1 MMPSYLTIPEAQLYF
16 NTRLH
21 TEPWDCAIDSEK
33 TKALAMST
41 KIIDRLNYEGEKT
54 NEAQVNQF
62 PRDADIVV
70 PEDIGDA
77 TAEIALSL
85 LDGVDPELEFENLA
99 MTTQQYGTIKSS
111 YDRSINQQYKV
122 AGVPSMTAW
131 RMLVPYLQDSQG
143 IDLNRVS

>member
-1 MMPSYLTIPEAQLYF
+1 MPSYLTIIEAQTYF

-21 TEPWDCAIDSEK
+21 TQPWDCAIDDEK
-33 TKALAMST
+33 TKALAMAS

-62 PRDADIVV
+62 PRDADILV
-70 PEDIGDA
+70 PQDIMDA
-77 TAEIALSL
+77 TTEIALSL

-99 MTTQQYGTIKSS
+99 MITQQYGTIKST
-111 YDRSINQQYKV
+111 YDRSINQEYKM

-131 RMLVPYLQDSQG
+131 RMLKPYLRDSQG

>member
-1 MMPSYLTIPEAQLYF
+1 MLSYLTISEAQTYF

-21 TEPWDCAIDSEK
+21 TQPWDCAIDDEK

-62 PRDADIVV
+62 PRDADIDV
-70 PEDIGDA
+70 PQDIKDA

-99 MTTQQYGTIKSS
+99 MITQQYGTIKST
-111 YDRSINQQYKV
+111 YDRSINQEYKM

-131 RMLVPYLQDSQG
+131 RMLKPYLRDSQG

>member
-1 MMPSYLTIPEAQLYF
+1 MPSYLTIPEAQTYF

-21 TEPWDCAIDSEK
+21 TEPWDCAIDDQK
-33 TKALAMST
+33 TKALAMAT
-41 KIIDRLNYEGEKT
+41 NIIDRLNYEGEKT

-62 PRDADIVV
+62 PRDADTVV
-70 PEDIGDA
+70 PQDIMDA
-77 TAEIALSL
+77 TTEIALSL

-99 MTTQQYGTIKSS
+99 MTTQQYGSIKSS
-111 YDRSINQQYKV
+111 YDRSINQDYKM

-131 RMLVPYLQDSQG
+131 RMLKPYLRDNLG

>member
-1 MMPSYLTIPEAQLYF
+1 MPSYLTIIEAQTYF

-21 TEPWDCAIDSEK
+21 TQPWDCAIDDEK
-33 TKALAMST
+33 TKALAMAS

-54 NEAQVNQF
+54 DEAQVNQF
-62 PRDADIVV
+62 PRDADISV
-70 PEDIGDA
+70 PQDIMDA
-77 TAEIALSL
+77 TTEIALSL

-99 MTTQQYGTIKSS
+99 MITQQYGTIKST
-111 YDRSINQQYKV
+111 YDRSINQEYKM

-131 RMLVPYLQDSQG
+131 RMLKPYLRDSQG

>member
-1 MMPSYLTIPEAQLYF
+1 MDHSDPLLWQVEGFGDGGGGGGGAGDDAVEARRYPV
-16 NTRLH
+16 LH
-21 TEPWDCAIDSEK
+21 DP
-33 TKALAMST
+33 
-41 KIIDRLNYEGEKT
+41 G
-54 NEAQVNQF
+54 
-62 PRDADIVV
+62 V

-99 MTTQQYGTIKSS
+99 MITQQYGTIKST
-111 YDRSINQQYKV
+111 YDRSINQEYKM

-131 RMLVPYLQDSQG
+131 RMLKPYLRDSQG

>member
-1 MMPSYLTIPEAQLYF
+1 MPSYLTIIEAQTYF

-21 TEPWDCAIDSEK
+21 TQPWDYAIDDEK
-33 TKALAMST
+33 TKALAMAS

-54 NEAQVNQF
+54 DEAQVNQF
-62 PRDADIVV
+62 PRDADIAV
-70 PEDIGDA
+70 PQDIMDA
-77 TAEIALSL
+77 TTEIALSL

-99 MTTQQYGTIKSS
+99 MITQQYGTIKST
-111 YDRSINQQYKV
+111 YDRSINQEYKM

-131 RMLVPYLQDSQG
+131 RMLKPYLRDSQG

>member
-1 MMPSYLTIPEAQLYF
+1 MPSYLTISEAQTYF

-21 TEPWDCAIDSEK
+21 TEPWDGAIDDQK
-33 TKALAMST
+33 TKALAMAT
-41 KIIDRLNYEGEKT
+41 NIIDRLNYEGEKT

-70 PEDIGDA
+70 PQDIMDA

-99 MTTQQYGTIKSS
+99 MITQQYGTIKST
-111 YDRSINQQYKV
+111 YDRSINQQYKI

-131 RMLVPYLQDSQG
+131 RMLVPYLRDSQG

>member
-1 MMPSYLTIPEAQLYF
+1 MPSYLTIIEAQLYF

-21 TEPWDCAIDSEK
+21 TEPWDCAITDEK

-54 NEAQVNQF
+54 DEAQVNQF
-62 PRDADIVV
+62 PRDADIAV
-70 PEDIGDA
+70 PQDIMDA
-77 TAEIALSL
+77 TTEIALSL

-99 MTTQQYGTIKSS
+99 MITQQYGTIKST
-111 YDRSINQQYKV
+111 YDRSINQEYKM

-131 RMLVPYLQDSQG
+131 RMLKPYLRDSQG

>member
-1 MMPSYLTIPEAQLYF
+1 MPSYLTIIEAQTYF

-21 TEPWDCAIDSEK
+21 TLPWDCAIDDEK
-33 TKALAMST
+33 TKALAMAT

-54 NEAQVNQF
+54 DEAQVNQF

-70 PEDIGDA
+70 PQDIMDA
-77 TAEIALSL
+77 TTEIALSL

-99 MTTQQYGTIKSS
+99 MITQQYGTIKST
-111 YDRSINQQYKV
+111 YDRSINQDYKM

-131 RMLVPYLQDSQG
+131 RMLKPYLRDSQG